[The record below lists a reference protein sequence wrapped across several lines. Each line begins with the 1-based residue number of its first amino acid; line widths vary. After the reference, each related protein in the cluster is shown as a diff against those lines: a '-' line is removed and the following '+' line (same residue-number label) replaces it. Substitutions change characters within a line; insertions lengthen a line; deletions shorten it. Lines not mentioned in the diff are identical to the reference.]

1 MLQPIAAELMVSR
14 EVQLPAPGMAT
25 NERDPGSESSKSIY
39 HPGRRAGME
48 VKDQQRQGGGVCRDH
63 RVHLGF
69 GSRQGQWEDQIP
81 AL

>member
-1 MLQPIAAELMVSR
+1 MLQPIAAELMVSG
-14 EVQLPAPGMAT
+14 EVQLPAPGLAT
-25 NERDPGSESSKSIY
+25 NERDPGSRELQI
-39 HPGRRAGME
+39 HLLPGRRAGME

-63 RVHLGF
+63 RVQLGF